1 MTIQMS
7 RYLTGRTALLL
18 ACLVLPAFAKGAPD
32 RSDQSRLDASTPE
45 RSFSLYVR
53 FTEGDPHAIEKIA
66 ALNEVPAHD
75 LDELRSLMIHTIMF
89 GDTPHIG
96 EEAQLREEY
105 VRELKARMRAMKCRT
120 IGSKQEVREDV
131 YWATV
136 DYTCQLPDIAA
147 VTPRLTRVELQMKLE
162 EDSLTRLR
170 IDLDRL
176 RKAPSIAR
184 TGSVEFSQDAGTKE
198 WVPTDLPSLRTWVLM
213 MAPLSGLPGEPRE
226 PSEVNVWNAKHW

>member
-1 MTIQMS
+1 MTNQTS
-7 RYLTGRTALLL
+7 RHLTGRAALLF
-18 ACLVLPAFAKGAPD
+18 ACVVLPAFAMDAPD
-32 RSDQSRLDASTPE
+32 RPAQNRLDTSTPE
-45 RSFSLYVR
+45 QSFSLYAR
-53 FTEGDPHAIEKIA
+53 FTEGDPHATEKFA

-75 LDELRSLMIHTIMF
+75 LDEMRSAMIHTIMF

-105 VRELKARMRAMKCRT
+105 VHELKARMRAMQCRT

-131 YWATV
+131 HWATV

-147 VTPRLTRVELQMKLE
+147 VTPRLTRVEFQMQLE

-184 TGSVEFSQDAGTKE
+184 TGSVSFSQDASTKE
-198 WVPTDLPSLRTWVLM
+198 WVPRDLPSLHTWILM
-213 MAPLSGLPGEPRE
+213 MAPLSGLPGEPTE
-226 PSEVNVWNAKHW
+226 PSEVDLWDAIH